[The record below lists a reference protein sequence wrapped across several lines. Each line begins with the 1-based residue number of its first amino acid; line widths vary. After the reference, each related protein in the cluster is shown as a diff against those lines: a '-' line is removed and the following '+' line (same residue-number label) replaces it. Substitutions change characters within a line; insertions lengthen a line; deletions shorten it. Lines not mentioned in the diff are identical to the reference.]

1 MARFASVQQNFAH
14 SSIYLSIYLSIFI
27 YVYLLGWFDSLSDK
41 PLVLSESDATDGTT
55 RIRFNANRKCAL
67 QTAINYWNEKRQSTH
82 DNDDDNDND
91 NDDDHGDDSEF
102 NGHVVYAGL
111 EPVEFTNLFPFWK
124 VNENARNCNLNVKEK
139 IFLFFFFFWFTLNRE

>member
-1 MARFASVQQNFAH
+1 LFDIIRT
-14 SSIYLSIYLSIFI
+14 
-27 YVYLLGWFDSLSDK
+27 GWFDSLSDK

-67 QTAINYWNEKRQSTH
+67 QTAINYWNEKKRS
-82 DNDDDNDND
+82 DDADLLV
-91 NDDDHGDDSEF
+91 DSASKF

-124 VNENARNCNLNVKEK
+124 VNENARNCNLNVNK
-139 IFLFFFFFWFTLNRE
+139 ILLTLSF